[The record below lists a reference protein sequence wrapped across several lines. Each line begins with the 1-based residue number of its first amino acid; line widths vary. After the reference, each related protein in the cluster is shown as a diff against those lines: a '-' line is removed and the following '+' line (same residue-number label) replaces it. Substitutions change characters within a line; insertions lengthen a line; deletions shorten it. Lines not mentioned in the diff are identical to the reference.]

1 MSAIRACAISL
12 RVRLVYHPP
21 DGFRTAALLPIKR
34 IPCRGVFEVKP
45 SPRYGSQK
53 SCEAALKKTEA
64 VLKKRYPDR
73 YPLVGN
79 CEEFR

>member
-34 IPCRGVFEVKP
+34 IPCRGVFEVKRMQRQHHSCGRLGSFRTCRVEGP
-45 SPRYGSQK
+45 SS
-53 SCEAALKKTEA
+53 TT
-64 VLKKRYPDR
+64 
-73 YPLVGN
+73 
-79 CEEFR
+79 